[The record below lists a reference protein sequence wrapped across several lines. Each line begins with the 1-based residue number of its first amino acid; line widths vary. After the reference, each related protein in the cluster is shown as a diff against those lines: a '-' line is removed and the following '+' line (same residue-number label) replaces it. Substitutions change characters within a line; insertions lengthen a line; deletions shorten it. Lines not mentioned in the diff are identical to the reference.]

1 MAHECAVLSPD
12 ELGAVTPF
20 HDLVDEHFEVGLEVV
35 DILPGCAVHYVAS
48 FSGLEADASVS
59 IDGSE
64 DDVIRAE
71 SCCKL

>member
-1 MAHECAVLSPD
+1 MAYEGAVLGPD
-12 ELGAVTPF
+12 ELGAVSSL
-20 HDLVDEHFEVGLEVV
+20 HNLVNEHFKVGLEVV
-35 DILPGCAVHYVAS
+35 DILLGCTVHHVAS